1 MEYDPYISDAL
12 EIIKDSV
19 IEKIITQFLGPYKQI
34 KISEIANIL
43 GLQVSSCQNIL
54 MKMIKHKQVP
64 FLIDSINQVK

>member
-43 GLQVSSCQNIL
+43 GLKTSSCQNIL